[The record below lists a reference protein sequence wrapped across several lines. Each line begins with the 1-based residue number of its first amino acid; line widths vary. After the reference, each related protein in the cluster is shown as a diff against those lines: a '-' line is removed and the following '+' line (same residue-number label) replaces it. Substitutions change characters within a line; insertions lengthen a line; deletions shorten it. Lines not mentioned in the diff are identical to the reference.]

1 MPLALLLLLLVGGGT
16 TGIVAEKSLPG
27 DVLYPVKI
35 HINENFESAV
45 AFTAKS
51 DAEVSVK
58 HAAKRLA
65 EAQKLKDKGEL
76 SSEQSIEL
84 ANSFKNEVKII
95 NENVEKVRSKG
106 DSESADKI
114 DSDFEKDVKE
124 YSEIVGILGVDD
136 EDEDKNEDKKVES
149 KVKSTNTAVKKEEHN
164 DDDDDHEEMGDDK
177 KVVTPTKTTPKTV
190 TPPKTTTP
198 TAPTVPVSTV
208 AKYTMEQVSKHNT
221 PTDCWSVV
229 NGGVYNFT
237 DLISVH
243 PGGPYPIVS
252 ACGIDGTSKFLNEH
266 GGQEMPAQ
274 ELAKLKIGELQ

>member
-35 HINENFESAV
+35 HINENFESIV

-65 EAQKLKDKGEL
+65 EAQKLKEKGEL
-76 SSEQSIEL
+76 STEQSIEL
-84 ANSFKNEVKII
+84 ANSFKNEVKNI

-136 EDEDKNEDKKVES
+136 EEDKNEDKKVES

-164 DDDDDHEEMGDDK
+164 DDDDHEEMGDNK
-177 KVVTPTKTTPKTV
+177 KVVTPVKTTPKVV
-190 TPPKTTTP
+190 TPPKTSTP
-198 TAPTVPVSTV
+198 TPPATPVSTV
-208 AKYTMEQVSKHNT
+208 KKYTMEQIATHNT
-221 PTDCWSVV
+221 PTDCWAAV
-229 NGGVYNFT
+229 NGGVYNLT
-237 DLISVH
+237 EWIAEH
-243 PGGPYPIVS
+243 PGGQYPIIS
-252 ACGIDGTSKFLNEH
+252 MCGKDGTTMFLNAH
-266 GGQEMPAQ
+266 GGQGDPAQ
-274 ELAKLKIGELQ
+274 ELVKLKIGELQ

>member
-65 EAQKLKDKGEL
+65 EAQKLKEKGKL
-76 SSEQSIEL
+76 SSEQSQEL
-84 ANSFKNEVKII
+84 KDAFNAEFKLVK
-95 NENVEKVRSKG
+95 ENVSKVRSKG
-106 DSESADKI
+106 DTKSADEI
-114 DSDFEKDVKE
+114 DSKFENNIKE
-124 YSEIVGILGVDD
+124 HSEIAVELDVNYSDVSDEIDFWRYVTEKENSIRKEDD
-136 EDEDKNEDKKVES
+136 SDDQDGENEV
-149 KVKSTNTAVKKEEHN
+149 
-164 DDDDDHEEMGDDK
+164 K
-177 KVVTPTKTTPKTV
+177 KVVTPVKVTPKVV

>member
-35 HINENFESAV
+35 NINENFESAV

-65 EAQKLKDKGEL
+65 EAQKLKEKGKL
-76 SSEQSIEL
+76 SSEQSQEL
-84 ANSFKNEVKII
+84 KDAFNAEFKLVK
-95 NENVEKVRSKG
+95 ENVSKVRSKG
-106 DSESADKI
+106 DTKSADEI
-114 DSDFEKDVKE
+114 DSKFENNIKE
-124 YSEIVGILGVDD
+124 HSEIAVELDVNYSDVSDEIDFWRHVTEKENSIRKEDD
-136 EDEDKNEDKKVES
+136 SDDQDGENEV
-149 KVKSTNTAVKKEEHN
+149 
-164 DDDDDHEEMGDDK
+164 K
-177 KVVTPTKTTPKTV
+177 KVVTPVKVTPKVV
-190 TPPKTTTP
+190 TPLKTTTP

>member
-65 EAQKLKDKGEL
+65 EAQKLKEKGEL

-114 DSDFEKDVKE
+114 DSDFEKDIKE

-149 KVKSTNTAVKKEEHN
+149 KVKSTNTTVKKEEH

-177 KVVTPTKTTPKTV
+177 KVVTPVKTTPKTV
-190 TPPKTTTP
+190 TPPKT

-208 AKYTMEQVSKHNT
+208 AKYTLEQVATHNT
-221 PTDCWSVV
+221 PEDCWAAV
-229 NGGVYNFT
+229 NGGVYKLT
-237 DLISVH
+237 AWIAEH
-243 PGGPYPIVS
+243 PGGQYPIIS
-252 ACGIDGTSKFLNEH
+252 MCGRDATGMFMNEH
-266 GGQEMPAQ
+266 GGQANPAQ
-274 ELAKLKIGELQ
+274 ELVKLKIGELQ